1 VRFALA
7 AIKNVGAAAMDALV
21 AERRGKG
28 AFKDL
33 SDFANRVDARVANKR
48 LLENLARAGAF
59 DSLLNNRARLH
70 ENVDAVLRHATAAA
84 QDRGSNQVS
93 LFAASGGADLSE
105 LRLRD
110 RPEWP
115 PLERLGHEF
124 EALGFYL
131 SAHPLDSY
139 GRTLERLGVVPV
151 ERLAAT
157 IAQQRGDAARVKVA
171 GVVVSAKLRTSAR
184 GNRFA
189 FVALTDQSGV
199 FEITVFSEVLAQTRD
214 LLEAGTPVLISA
226 NATIEDDAVKLLAQR
241 IEALD
246 KAVEQTAA
254 GMLIHIRDNHAIA
267 GLSGL
272 MGQQK
277 RGRGMVKIVVDT
289 AEREVVIP
297 LPESYQISAAT
308 RAAVKSLPGVV
319 EVQEI

>member
-1 VRFALA
+1 
-7 AIKNVGAAAMDALV
+7 M
-21 AERRGKG
+21 
-28 AFKDL
+28 
-33 SDFANRVDARVANKR
+33 
-48 LLENLARAGAF
+48 
-59 DSLLNNRARLH
+59 
-70 ENVDAVLRHATAAA
+70 
-84 QDRGSNQVS
+84 
-93 LFAASGGADLSE
+93 
-105 LRLRD
+105 
-110 RPEWP
+110 
-115 PLERLGHEF
+115 
-124 EALGFYL
+124 
-131 SAHPLDSY
+131 
-139 GRTLERLGVVPV
+139 
-151 ERLAAT
+151 
-157 IAQQRGDAARVKVA
+157 
-171 GVVVSAKLRTSAR
+171 VSAKLRTSAR

-254 GMLIHIRDNHAIA
+254 GMLIHIRDKHAIA

>member
-1 VRFALA
+1 
-7 AIKNVGAAAMDALV
+7 M
-21 AERRGKG
+21 
-28 AFKDL
+28 
-33 SDFANRVDARVANKR
+33 
-48 LLENLARAGAF
+48 
-59 DSLLNNRARLH
+59 
-70 ENVDAVLRHATAAA
+70 
-84 QDRGSNQVS
+84 
-93 LFAASGGADLSE
+93 
-105 LRLRD
+105 
-110 RPEWP
+110 
-115 PLERLGHEF
+115 
-124 EALGFYL
+124 
-131 SAHPLDSY
+131 
-139 GRTLERLGVVPV
+139 
-151 ERLAAT
+151 
-157 IAQQRGDAARVKVA
+157 
-171 GVVVSAKLRTSAR
+171 
-184 GNRFA
+184 
-189 FVALTDQSGV
+189 
-199 FEITVFSEVLAQTRD
+199 FSEVLAQTRD

-319 EVQEI
+319 EVKEI